1 MWQVLKRR
9 SISISLYFF
18 LFIIYTLFLPISL
31 VLSIISDLV
40 IKKHFSITR
49 GVLFLFIYLS
59 SEIVGIFSA
68 FFIWLFYAKNKELF
82 RQKNFILQSKWT
94 SFLAHASFKLFEI
107 KLELEGQEEIG
118 TRPIIVFMRHTSVA
132 DTIIPAVFIS
142 VPNNI
147 ILRYVLKKE
156 LLFDPCL
163 DIVGNRL
170 KNYFVNRKPENTAEE
185 VKKVGLLAK
194 DLKNGEGV
202 LIYPEGTRFS
212 QSKYNKIIEKLKQ
225 NNDLEML
232 ERALVLKNVLPP
244 RLGGTLE
251 LLNNNKNADIIFCT
265 HTGLE
270 GSASFSKFINGK
282 LIKQTLKI
290 KFWKIPFENVPS
302 EKEQQILWLYEN
314 WQKVD
319 TFVSN

>member
-1 MWQVLKRR
+1 ML
-9 SISISLYFF
+9 
-18 LFIIYTLFLPISL
+18 YTLFLPLTLIL
-31 VLSIISDLV
+31 AFFADIIR
-40 IKKHFSITR
+40 IKKFSITR

-59 SEIVGIFSA
+59 SEIVGILSA
-68 FFIWLFYAKNKELF
+68 FFIWLFYARDKDLF

-94 SFLAHASFKLFEI
+94 SFLAQASFKLFDI
-107 KLELEGQEEIG
+107 KLELEGQDEIG
-118 TRPIIVFMRHTSVA
+118 TGPVIVFMRHTSVA

-170 KNYFVNRKPENTAEE
+170 KNYFVNRKSENTAEE

-232 ERALVLKNVLPP
+232 ERALALKNVLPP

-251 LLNNNKNADIIFCT
+251 LLNNNKNADIVFCS

-282 LIKQTLKI
+282 LINQTLKI
-290 KFWKIPFENVPS
+290 KFWKIPFENIPT
-302 EKEQQILWLYEN
+302 EKEQQITWLYEN

-319 TFVSN
+319 SFVKN